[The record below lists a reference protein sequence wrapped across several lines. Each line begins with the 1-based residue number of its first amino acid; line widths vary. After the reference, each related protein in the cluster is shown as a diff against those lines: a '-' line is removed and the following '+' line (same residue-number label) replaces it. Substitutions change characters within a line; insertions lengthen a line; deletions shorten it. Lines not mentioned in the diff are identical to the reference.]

1 MATFD
6 AYAKYYDLT
15 YAEKNYVEESDFV
28 WKILQRYRPGCI
40 DLLEFG
46 AGTGKHAGFLKQK
59 GLKVHGV
66 EISQKMIELAETEN
80 FAQLFLGDMVDIELD
95 IKFDFAFAL
104 FHVFSYLDSNRQ
116 SKFFENLSKNLN
128 SGGIFLFD
136 FWYKDAVEATLPE
149 IRLKRIANSDF
160 EFFRIAIPTLSTK
173 NQNVRVDYSIFVKSV
188 DESKFD
194 LIEESHVMNYLE
206 VSTLKRMVANHGF
219 KLLEVSEM
227 LTEVKPS
234 QNTWAVC
241 AIIQKI

>member
-6 AYAKYYDLT
+6 AYAKYYDLIYT
-15 YAEKNYVEESDFV
+15 EKNYVQESDFV
-28 WKILQRYRPGCI
+28 WNTLQKYRPGCT

-66 EISQKMIELAETEN
+66 EISQKMIELAETKN
-80 FAQLFLGDMVDIELD
+80 FTQLLLGDMVDIQLD
-95 IKFDFAFAL
+95 EKFDFAFAL
-104 FHVFSYLDSNRQ
+104 FHVFSYLDASNQ
-116 SKFFENLSKNLN
+116 SKFFENLNKNLN

-136 FWYKDAVEATLPE
+136 FWYKDAVETTLPE
-149 IRLKRIANSDF
+149 IRFKKIANLDF

-173 NQNVRVDYSIFVKSV
+173 DQNVRVDYNIFVKSAN
-188 DESKFD
+188 ELKFD

-206 VSTLKRMVANHGF
+206 VSALERMAANHGF

-227 LTEVKPS
+227 LTAEKPS